1 MQQFM
6 GSRKVGCDFMIE
18 QQQIVKQRADQEQI
32 ETFHRNQIKK
42 KKDIHSLSKIMQGGL
57 GDKAC
62 IEKCCNF
69 LYLKISIE
77 YSKS

>member
-42 KKDIHSLSKIMQGGL
+42 KRIYTV
-57 GDKAC
+57 
-62 IEKCCNF
+62 
-69 LYLKISIE
+69 YLKLC
-77 YSKS
+77 KGVLGTKLA